1 MKKMKNVTAVV
12 LTCVLALGNG
22 EILWAAEDRAEA
34 QQQKEED
41 AGSIVSRLTGLPYIG
56 GQRLETPLVM
66 QDEIMKLQNVQEE
79 GILGCLKWDFDNDN
93 SDEILAVTY
102 EPSETFGPENKCVRI
117 SMYEL
122 NVDTW
127 MVSDMFELGE
137 YDLEGRFQDLAA
149 MSDTNS
155 TAYEGNIFLRR
166 VNGQYQ
172 FFYEYSAS
180 PKYLVTGFE
189 WYLRGY
195 TYDGSAFSVMESTQD
210 MEYAASG
217 MEIEALFALDPT
229 PLQGLDYGQ
238 YTIDMIEQYKALGFQ
253 AQRIGIGTEN
263 FIVYSTVSQDPR
275 CYSIVR
281 LVRGDSMEEG
291 QSAGQFVYDRL
302 KSERYLEGFWMD
314 IEDHTSSIRE
324 IVDQTHT
331 EEESAGSDTVSVAGS
346 YEEFLKTNH
355 VGDYYAIV
363 DAGENQES
371 ILVAVTGFSE
381 MDEDI
386 YTPELGYDIVLYG
399 NNGGTVRQIGEPL
412 HLSESAGPW
421 YFCENKLICNG
432 RRGGYYT
439 VDIAGDSYT
448 RNFHQEGSSSDW
460 VPLSLRKN
468 RGAAGGQVQPSP
480 ENNAAAGEY
489 ILPTS
494 NSEYLTEETLI
505 SKGLTKEQLGLA
517 RNEIFARHGRMFDT
531 AEIQQYFDSR
541 SWYVPKYAPAEFD
554 AMGDGIFNEY
564 EKYNMESIKALEDK
578 LG

>member
-1 MKKMKNVTAVV
+1 MKKMKNVTAVF
-12 LTCVLALGNG
+12 LACFLAVGNG
-22 EILWAAEDRAEA
+22 EALWAAEDREEV
-34 QQQKEED
+34 QIHQEED
-41 AGSIVSRLTGLPYIG
+41 PKSIISQLTGLPYIG
-56 GQRLETPLVM
+56 GQRLETPLIM
-66 QDEIMKLQNVQEE
+66 QDEMMILQNVEEE

-102 EPSETFGPENKCVRI
+102 EPSENFGAENKCVRI

-127 MVSDMFELGE
+127 MVSDMIELAE
-137 YDLEGRFQDLAA
+137 YDLEGKFQDLAA

-155 TAYEGNIFLRR
+155 TAYEGNIFLRK

-195 TYDGSAFSVMESTQD
+195 TYDGSAFSVMESTMD

-263 FIVYSTVSQDPR
+263 FSVHSTVSQDPR

-281 LVRGDSMEEG
+281 LVRGDSMVEG
-291 QSAGQFVYDRL
+291 QTPGQFVQDRL
-302 KSERYLEGFWMD
+302 KAERYLEGFWMD
-314 IEDHTSSIRE
+314 IEDNTSSIRD

-331 EEESAGSDTVSVAGS
+331 EKESTDSDTVSAAGS
-346 YEEFLKTNH
+346 YEEFLKINH

-371 ILVAVTGFSE
+371 ILVVATDFSG

-386 YTPELGYDIVLYG
+386 YTPELGYNIVIYG
-399 NNGGTVRQIGEPL
+399 NSGGTVHQIGEPL

-421 YFCENKLICNG
+421 YFYGDKVICNS

-439 VDIAGDSYT
+439 VDIAGDFYT
-448 RNFHQEGSSSDW
+448 RNIHYEGNSSDW

-468 RGAAGGQVQPSP
+468 RGDAGGQTQLSP

-531 AEIQQYFDSR
+531 PEIQQYFDSR

-578 LG
+578 LV